1 MDTKDQTLPPQKTKR
16 LLVDMS
22 VTLLHHGHIR
32 LLKRAREAADERGA
46 IVVVGLTS
54 DTEVLRAKGYTPEL
68 RFAERKEILLACRY
82 VDEVVETPWLLT
94 EELLADLGADYL
106 FHGEDNSNPV
116 QKEHLIVVPR
126 TREISST
133 QLHVRSAEV
142 LHSQINR
149 RKVMLTPGPGAIPFE
164 NAFAVQPLFGR
175 GDADF
180 AEMEERV
187 FYHLRRQSGLP
198 CVARLQGSASLALEV
213 AARSFVSNRVL
224 VVNTGYYCERLIG
237 YCRTLEQM
245 RRVSC
250 VDVISAEEFLE
261 KELEQLSCAA
271 RYDWIISVYTE
282 TSTAMLNDVPK
293 LAALKKRLGAR
304 LFLDATAS
312 IGLEQQ
318 HDLADVIAFSSCKGL
333 GAMTGGAFICY
344 QDDVPEQPEASFYL
358 NIRTHLE
365 KKMTGPYHPMAALD
379 RLLPMQDEIRAR
391 VRRSKE
397 AFAAKFSAQLILPP
411 ERQPLLATRIRG
423 KLKAA
428 NEAPISQ
435 APEAPE
441 IIFYAPRTTAPGESV
456 VCHLGELHRS
466 ANLASEIPLR
476 LELDDR

>member
-1 MDTKDQTLPPQKTKR
+1 MKDQTRPAR

-32 LLKRAREAADERGA
+32 LLKRARQAANERNA

-54 DTEVLRAKGYTPEL
+54 DEEVLRAKGYTPEL
-68 RFAERKEILLACRY
+68 HFAERKEILLACRY

-94 EELLADLGADYL
+94 EELLASLGADYL

-116 QKEHLIVVPR
+116 QKKHLIVVPR
-126 TREISST
+126 TKEISST
-133 QLHVRSAEV
+133 QLHIRSAEV

-187 FYHLRRQSGLP
+187 LYHLRRISGLP

-237 YCRTLEQM
+237 YCQTLQQM
-245 RRVSC
+245 GRVSC
-250 VDVISAEEFLE
+250 VDIIDAQEFLDN
-261 KELEQLSCAA
+261 ELEQLRYRERYKAQ
-271 RYDWIISVYTE
+271 YDWLISVYTE

-293 LAALKKRLGAR
+293 LAALKKQLGAR

-312 IGLEQQ
+312 IGLEEQ
-318 HDLADVIAFSSCKGL
+318 HHLADVIAFSSCKGL

-344 QDDVPEQPEASFYL
+344 QDDVQEQAETSFYL

-365 KKMTGPYHPMAALD
+365 KRMTGPYHPMAALE
-379 RLLPMQDEIRAR
+379 RLLPMQDQIRAR

-397 AFAAKFSAQLILPP
+397 AFAAKFSKQLILPP
-411 ERQPLLATRIRG
+411 ERQPLIATRIRG
-423 KLKAA
+423 KLKPA
-428 NEAPISQ
+428 NEAQ
-435 APEAPE
+435 GTQ

-466 ANLASEIPLR
+466 AELPSQIPQL
-476 LELDDR
+476 LEHCQNPQG

>member
-1 MDTKDQTLPPQKTKR
+1 MKDQTRPAR

-32 LLKRAREAADERGA
+32 LLKRARQAANERNA

-54 DTEVLRAKGYTPEL
+54 DEEVLRAKGYTPEL
-68 RFAERKEILLACRY
+68 HFAERKEILLACRY

-94 EELLADLGADYL
+94 DELLASLGADYL

-116 QKEHLIVVPR
+116 QKDHLIVVPR
-126 TREISST
+126 TKEISST
-133 QLHVRSAEV
+133 QLHIRSAEV

-187 FYHLRRQSGLP
+187 LYHLRRISGLP

-237 YCRTLEQM
+237 YCQTLQQM
-245 RRVSC
+245 GRVSC
-250 VDVISAEEFLE
+250 VDIIDAQEFLDN
-261 KELEQLSCAA
+261 ELEQLRYRERYKAQ
-271 RYDWIISVYTE
+271 YDWLISVYTE

-293 LAALKKRLGAR
+293 LAALKKQLGAR

-312 IGLEQQ
+312 IGLEEQ
-318 HDLADVIAFSSCKGL
+318 HHLADVIAFSSCKGL

-344 QDDVPEQPEASFYL
+344 QDDVQEQAETSFYL

-365 KKMTGPYHPMAALD
+365 KRMTGPYHPMAALE
-379 RLLPMQDEIRAR
+379 RLLPMQDQIRAR

-397 AFAAKFSAQLILPP
+397 AFAAKFSKQLILPP
-411 ERQPLLATRIRG
+411 ERQPLIATRIRG
-423 KLKAA
+423 KLKPA
-428 NEAPISQ
+428 NEAQGPQ
-435 APEAPE
+435 
-441 IIFYAPRTTAPGESV
+441 IIFYAPRTAAPGESV

-466 ANLASEIPLR
+466 AELPSQIPQL
-476 LELDDR
+476 LEHCQNPQG

>member
-1 MDTKDQTLPPQKTKR
+1 METKEQTLKKRKR

-32 LLKRAREAADERGA
+32 LLKRARQAADERGA

-54 DTEVLRAKGYTPEL
+54 DEEVLRAKGYNPEL
-68 RFAERKEILLACRY
+68 RFAERREILLACRY

-94 EELLADLGADYL
+94 EEILARLGADYL

-126 TREISST
+126 TKEISST
-133 QLHVRSAEV
+133 QLHIRSAEV
-142 LHSQINR
+142 LHNQINR

-180 AEMEERV
+180 TEIEERV
-187 FYHLRRQSGLP
+187 FYQLRRESGLP
-198 CVARLQGSASLALEV
+198 CIARLQGSASLALEV
-213 AARSFVSNRVL
+213 AVRSFVNNRVL

-237 YCRTLEQM
+237 YCQTLVQM
-245 RRVSC
+245 GRVSC
-250 VDVISAEEFLE
+250 VDVIDAEEFLASE
-261 KELEQLSCAA
+261 IEQLPCEA
-271 RYDWIISVYTE
+271 RYDWLISVYTE
-282 TSTAMLNDVPK
+282 TSNALLNDVPK
-293 LAALKKRLGAR
+293 LAALKKQIGAR

-312 IGLEQQ
+312 IGLETQ

-344 QDDVPEQPEASFYL
+344 QDDLQEQPEPSFYL

-397 AFAAKFSAQLILPP
+397 AFAARFSEQLILPP
-411 ERQPLLATRIRG
+411 ERQPLIVTRIRG
-423 KLKAA
+423 KLKSVEPATSA
-428 NEAPISQ
+428 LPYSQQ
-435 APEAPE
+435 APEV
-441 IIFYAPRTTAPGESV
+441 IFYEPRTAAPGESV

-466 ANLASEIPLR
+466 ANLPSEIPMR
-476 LELDDR
+476 LELDNR